1 MSEPKRQRVLA
12 AGLGT
17 MGMSHA
23 RAYQAIDGFELVGLC
38 TRNAAKRRDL
48 DEEFPGAPRF
58 EHLGEA
64 LEALKPHAVAISAH
78 TEHHA
83 PMALAALEAGAHV
96 FCEKPLADTLAGA
109 SKIVAGG
116 KGGEQGAARR
126 VYPARPSVVDA
137 LSRSA
142 GRWASRSSCG

>member
-64 LEALKPHAVAISAH
+64 LEALKPDAVAISAY

-83 PMALAALEAGAHV
+83 PMALAALARST
-96 FCEKPLADTLAGA
+96 TLRRRENRR
-109 SKIVAGG
+109 GG

-126 VYPARPSVVDA
+126 LYPARPSVVDA

-142 GRWASRSSCG
+142 GRSASRWSCG